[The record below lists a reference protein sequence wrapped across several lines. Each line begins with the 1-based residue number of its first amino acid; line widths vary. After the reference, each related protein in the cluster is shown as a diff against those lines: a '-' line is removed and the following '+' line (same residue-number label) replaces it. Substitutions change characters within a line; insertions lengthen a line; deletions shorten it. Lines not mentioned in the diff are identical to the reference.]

1 MNHRKIPKAVN
12 VHIYVTKV
20 NTAPNLIDISINIKL
35 VAVKP
40 ELLKTAQG
48 LFEVLQDYIRLKS
61 QELTAAR

>member
-12 VHIYVTKV
+12 IHIYVTKV
-20 NTAPNLIDISINIKL
+20 NTAP
-35 VAVKP
+35 VTTTVKP